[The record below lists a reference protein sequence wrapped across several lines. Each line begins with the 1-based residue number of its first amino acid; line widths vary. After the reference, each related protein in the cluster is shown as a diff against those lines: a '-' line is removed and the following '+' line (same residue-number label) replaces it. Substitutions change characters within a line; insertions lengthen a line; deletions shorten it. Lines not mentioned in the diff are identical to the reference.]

1 MAALRDRLEKK
12 SSQFLNRSEKK
23 PTPTV
28 TYPEKIF
35 PTLVVEDSPRFAPIT
50 RIWFE
55 ILENYP
61 PTQHFAQR
69 KKWVLILD

>member
-12 SSQFLNRSEKK
+12 IIPVSQQIRKK